1 LIFELRFL
9 MNQDQR
15 NQLENDSM
23 SGSGHTITFAPVQT
37 TIETQILQISARE
50 ITQRELIRRSPYQ
63 GLKRFNPQDRD
74 RFFGRD
80 NLIQQLLNSINRN
93 RLILIT
99 GASGSG
105 KSSVIRA
112 GVIPELRKS
121 LASEEFYDC

>member
-1 LIFELRFL
+1 
-9 MNQDQR
+9 MSQDQR
-15 NQLENDSM
+15 NQLENIAVD
-23 SGSGHTITFAPVQT
+23 GSGNTITFAPVQT

-50 ITQRELIRRSPYQ
+50 ITQRELIKHSPYQ
-63 GLKRFNPQDRD
+63 GLKRFNTKDRD

-80 NLIQQLLNSINRN
+80 KLIQQLLNSINRN
-93 RLILIT
+93 RLILVT